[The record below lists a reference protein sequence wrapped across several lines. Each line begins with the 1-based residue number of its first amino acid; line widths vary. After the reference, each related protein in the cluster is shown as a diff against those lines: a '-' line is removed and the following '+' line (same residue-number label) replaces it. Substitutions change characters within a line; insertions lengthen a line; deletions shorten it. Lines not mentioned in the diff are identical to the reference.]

1 MLNFFLKKLIIFIY
15 SSELLMEEF
24 RRAHRRMFGENDSI
38 SQISQTDNKNVVKD
52 SLKES
57 KSLPTN
63 STTTKTPPAV
73 PIKKSTK
80 SSPQT
85 GPVVSIGTYNNQ
97 TFNNRFAP
105 QTHRS
110 VIQVRRDENESY
122 TLNETNNKTNVDK
135 SNTQITIKV
144 ISTKQ

>member
-1 MLNFFLKKLIIFIY
+1 
-15 SSELLMEEF
+15 MEEF
-24 RRAHRRMFGENDSI
+24 RRAHKRMFGENDSI
-38 SQISQTDNKNVVKD
+38 SQISQTDNKNIVKD

-80 SSPQT
+80 SSSQT

-110 VIQVRRDENESY
+110 VIQVRRDDNEDYSLNES
-122 TLNETNNKTNVDK
+122 NNKTNVDK